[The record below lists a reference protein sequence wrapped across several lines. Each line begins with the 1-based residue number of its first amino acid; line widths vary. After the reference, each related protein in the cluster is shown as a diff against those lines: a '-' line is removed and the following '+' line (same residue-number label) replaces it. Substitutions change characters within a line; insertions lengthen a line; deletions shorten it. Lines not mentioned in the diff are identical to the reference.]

1 VTARV
6 IAPWYREKTQPSVLD
21 MLAKLRRV
29 IIAAQY
35 HHEDSHPP
43 TPQEITILG
52 LACEDVAA

>member
-1 VTARV
+1 
-6 IAPWYREKTQPSVLD
+6 

-52 LACEDVAA
+52 LAWEDVAA